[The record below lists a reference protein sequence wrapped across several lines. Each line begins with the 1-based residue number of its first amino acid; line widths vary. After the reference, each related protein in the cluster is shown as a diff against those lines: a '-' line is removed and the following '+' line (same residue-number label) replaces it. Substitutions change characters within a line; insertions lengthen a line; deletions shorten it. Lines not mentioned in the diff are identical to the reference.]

1 MSDPTPVD
9 LSELQFMPDWLKKPS
24 RKAGSDNDDPITH
37 KDHPPRKSG
46 DKQKGSKQGSRGNR
60 DDFKQRGKRDTP
72 TRRSFDDRKK
82 GDSRSGKGNR
92 QQHDRDDNRG
102 KRHDPRNR
110 RDSRPAP
117 PAPPQGISASLQ
129 PGKLSIT
136 QLVEQI
142 RKTAR
147 AYSVFDIARL
157 VMASRD
163 RYSIA
168 FKRDTETSPELFTCT
183 VDQSAWLSHPEAL
196 ENLLATSSFSEHYK
210 EEQVQGELPK
220 GNYSSIAICGISG
233 KLIGPPNHHS
243 YQNQIAKLHRQ
254 RFSNMPIG
262 KYRNSIRVEHDE
274 EIIERW
280 KTEQSIEHHYIY
292 QKTPEGE
299 PALKFETR
307 ETAEK
312 HFIQTHAE
320 KFVTRAEEVVVTG
333 NIPGKNLSPALLTLL
348 RQVANNAQKH
358 PASLVQPLC
367 GMLGAE
373 GLKFFKRGKKI
384 FTSITRPKPLSDD
397 STLSKPILAIV
408 NHIRDRKRASIKSI
422 LEDLAATP
430 TPGDNPHSSTAK
442 PVEDK
447 VVENTTESTPPED
460 ESSAKSETGEQKKQT
475 KENAGESSPEKKSP
489 PPEPPELTPEQ
500 ITVIKDLHWLL
511 SEGAVIAF
519 GDGHIELA
527 TPRVANNNQKGGKPA
542 PKATPR
548 GSSPQP
554 RKQKTPD
561 PPASDNPEDTREIT
575 QKPPLPE
582 NAENTDSS

>member
-24 RKAGSDNDDPITH
+24 GKAESDNDESITH
-37 KDHPPRKSG
+37 KDHPPHKPG
-46 DKQKGSKQGSRGNR
+46 DKQKGGKKGSRGKR
-60 DDFKQRGKRDTP
+60 EDFNQRGKQNAGN
-72 TRRSFDDRKK
+72 RRHFDDRKK
-82 GDSRSGKGNR
+82 GNFRSGKSNHPR
-92 QQHDRDDNRG
+92 HDREDNRG
-102 KRHDPRNR
+102 NRSDSRDRRDNR
-110 RDSRPAP
+110 RAP
-117 PAPPQGISASLQ
+117 PSPPQGLSASLQ
-129 PGKLSIT
+129 PGQLSIT
-136 QLVEQI
+136 QLVVQI

-157 VMASRD
+157 VLASRD
-163 RYSIA
+163 RYSIV
-168 FKRDTETSPELFTCT
+168 FKRDDEKSPELFTCIP
-183 VDQSAWLSHPEAL
+183 DQSAWLSRPEAL
-196 ENLLATSSFSEHYK
+196 ANLLNTPAFTEHYK
-210 EEQVQGELPK
+210 EEKVQGELPK
-220 GNYSSIAICGISG
+220 GNYNSIAICGISG

-243 YQNQIAKLHRQ
+243 YQTQIAKLHRQ
-254 RFSNMPIG
+254 QFSNMPIG
-262 KYRNSIRVEHDE
+262 KYKNSIRVEHDE

-280 KTEQSIEHHYIY
+280 KTEQSVEHHYTC

-299 PALKFETR
+299 PVLKFETR
-307 ETAEK
+307 EAAEN

-320 KFVTRAEEVVVTG
+320 QLITRTDEAVVIG
-333 NIPGKNLSPALLTLL
+333 NISGKNLSPALLTLL

-422 LEDLAATP
+422 LEDLAPTP
-430 TPGDNPHSSTAK
+430 TPGDNPYSSPAK
-442 PVEDK
+442 PVADK
-447 VVENTTESTPPED
+447 VVEPATDSTPPAD
-460 ESSAKSETGEQKKQT
+460 ESGTKSGTLGQEHQN
-475 KENAGESSPEKKSP
+475 KENAREPKPEKESP
-489 PPEPPELTPEQ
+489 TPQHPELTPEQ
-500 ITVIKDLHWLL
+500 IAVMKDLHWLL

-527 TPRVANNNQKGGKPA
+527 TPRVPDNRKKGGKPA
-542 PKATPR
+542 PKATPP
-548 GSSPQP
+548 GSSPQS
-554 RKQKTPD
+554 RKQKIPD
-561 PPASDNPEDTREIT
+561 PPVSDNPEDTRKMT
-575 QKPPLPE
+575 QEPPSPE